1 MKTTAT
7 KTNQNK
13 AVDELKEKQKI
24 KSQLTKKYIK
34 IWLRENPIINR
45 NKKKTIVE
53 LNEWNPKWRK
63 MNCISMQQ
71 EKKNYQ
77 QRNPAYQPNNNTTSR
92 VGLRS
97 CLRGEIEDTECKIE
111 SVN

>member
-1 MKTTAT
+1 
-7 KTNQNK
+7 
-13 AVDELKEKQKI
+13 
-24 KSQLTKKYIK
+24 
-34 IWLRENPIINR
+34 
-45 NKKKTIVE
+45 
-53 LNEWNPKWRK
+53 

-111 SVN
+111 FVN